1 MIVILPDRG
10 ILKMLFNL
18 ELSFWLWK
26 SMNQIWR
33 KRNAAQFNFLRV
45 IVASC
50 LIIARK

>member
-1 MIVILPDRG
+1 MIVTLPDRG

-18 ELSFWLWK
+18 ELSFWL
-26 SMNQIWR
+26 WR

-50 LIIARK
+50 LIIPRK